1 MDGILDNIVFY
12 KSADGYLARMNT
24 PLTAERI
31 ATDPAFARTREN
43 MAEFARAGR
52 GAKLLRTAL
61 RSELQQVSDRRSG
74 SRLVREL
81 MRVIK
86 TDAVSVRGQR
96 NLTDGQ
102 KTLLEGFDFNASA
115 QLASTFFAPFTTGLD
130 RAAGTGT
137 VSVPSFVPANAVEAP
152 AGATHLRINAAAV
165 AVDFL
170 QDTYT
175 YAGVTSAPLKLD
187 GTPTALLTLTP
198 SLGANPVGAL
208 LLVVGV
214 EFFQQVNGTDYALN
228 NGAFNALTI
237 VQVEEEA

>member
-1 MDGILDNIVFY
+1 MVKQIGVIKLDGILDNIVFY

-31 ATDPAFARTREN
+31 ATDPAFAR
-43 MAEFARAGR
+43 AGR

-61 RSELQQVSDRRSG
+61 RSELQQVADRRG
-74 SRLVREL
+74 HGRLVKEL

-96 NLTDGQ
+96 NLADGQ

-115 QLASTFFAPFTTGLD
+115 QLASTLFTPFTTGLD

-152 AGATHLRINAAAV
+152 AGATHLRISAATV
-165 AVDFL
+165 AVDFV
-170 QDTYT
+170 QDTYL
-175 YAGVTSAPLKLD
+175 YAGATSAPIKLD
-187 GTPTALLTLTP
+187 GTPTALLTLTNN
-198 SLGANPVGAL
+198 LGANPVGAL

-228 NGAFNALTI
+228 NGAFNALTF
-237 VQVEEEA
+237 VQVEEEG